1 MLCLPFLHPRKNAG
15 TPMDSIQ
22 TLYQSI
28 KQGSTTP
35 LNLLDKYLDRIK
47 QIDPIINAWEFLDP
61 QQARSDAIIATK
73 EIASGLHRGKLHGIP
88 FGVKDIIDVND
99 WPTRAGCMS
108 WTRSL
113 ARQDAAII
121 TKLRKAGAILVG
133 KTVTT
138 AYASFDPPPTRNPWN
153 LQKTPGGS
161 SSGSAAAVASG
172 MIPAALGTQTGG
184 SITRPASYCGVAAIK
199 PTFGWIS
206 FQGVLPFA

>member
-1 MLCLPFLHPRKNAG
+1 
-15 TPMDSIQ
+15 MDSIQ

-73 EIASGLHRGKLHGIP
+73 EIASGLHRGKLHGVP

-113 ARQDAAII
+113 SRQDAAII
-121 TKLRKAGAILVG
+121 TKLLKAGAILV
-133 KTVTT
+133 KTEWSEIWEGNVRKKILK
-138 AYASFDPPPTRNPWN
+138 YKQRCF
-153 LQKTPGGS
+153 
-161 SSGSAAAVASG
+161 
-172 MIPAALGTQTGG
+172 
-184 SITRPASYCGVAAIK
+184 
-199 PTFGWIS
+199 
-206 FQGVLPFA
+206 